1 MKKEEERLIE
11 LVKLGER
18 GEVLENLLRGYRRSG
33 RHVEAIELCQGLEGG
48 TEPLYGYLDNLI
60 LDDLVPVRFM
70 MTEMMN
76 EVVFEEERLRLPN
89 KVLSHFSIYVNAME
103 VCGKKIK
110 LTPLFNDIYY
120 RRISRDLR
128 GKILKYMLDEEMP
141 KDYPSYED
149 MKFNLKLLKNSV
161 NDPRIRSNLVKMNGR
176 NLLQPRFQEIDQ
188 VGSFIEHS
196 IIRVLENGAS
206 PNLDLSIREKK
217 VIFGF
222 MNRVKKRWKGISRI
236 VMRAYLGLD

>member
-48 TEPLYGYLDNLI
+48 TEPLYGYLENLI
-60 LDDLVPVRFM
+60 LEDLVPVRFM

-103 VCGKKIK
+103 ICGKKIN

-196 IIRVLENGAS
+196 IIRVLENRAS
-206 PNLDLSIREKK
+206 PNLDISIREKK